1 MVTKLGRTLTR
12 REFFALLLAP
22 VFRLKYWPQ
31 IRAWFLRT
39 FYPTTIAKWDPALI
53 AMVSKS
59 FPNLLANQICGVQ
72 PMCGP
77 TGMVFAMRSEY
88 VSKPRTARSKNEEWC
103 ATPMTWKRRDLP
115 LSVVKDRGWCLE
127 LHKNRIYVD

>member
-22 VFRLKYWPQ
+22 VFGLKYWPQ

-77 TGMVFAMRSEY
+77 TGMVFTMRSE
-88 VSKPRTARSKNEEWC
+88 SN
-103 ATPMTWKRRDLP
+103 ATPMTWKRRDLS